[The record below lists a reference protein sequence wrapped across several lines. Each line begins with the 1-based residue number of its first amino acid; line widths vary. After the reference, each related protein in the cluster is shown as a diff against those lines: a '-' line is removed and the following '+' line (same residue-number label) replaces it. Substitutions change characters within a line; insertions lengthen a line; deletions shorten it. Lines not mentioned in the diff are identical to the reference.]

1 MFKRF
6 FERCWSVLWA
16 TWKGW
21 QQDDGAQLSAA
32 TAYYATFSF
41 FAFCLI
47 VIASL
52 GFVGRYSKTLQVQ
65 QDTFIAHVSNN
76 VSPWLAD
83 QLQGILTAVEAR
95 AVLGGPLG
103 LIALLVAA
111 IGIFTQLVNVFDHIW
126 DVPESQSHSWWAA
139 VRSALWDRLLAFV
152 TLLAIG
158 VSLMVVSLADAI
170 LAGFRNYLAQLP
182 AGQSTWLVLQWLSTL
197 GCNAILLTVL
207 YRVLP
212 RPPIRWLDAFLGGLL
227 AALIWS
233 LGRYLLLLLVVGERY
248 SPYGVV
254 GALMGMMLWFYFAAA
269 VVFLGAEFVHALRPE
284 WESKGVSKTEKQ
296 QSPLLPGEG

>member
-1 MFKRF
+1 
-6 FERCWSVLWA
+6 L
-16 TWKGW
+16 
-21 QQDDGAQLSAA
+21 LSAA

-41 FAFCLI
+41 FAFCLV
-47 VIASL
+47 VIAGL
-52 GFVGRYSKTLQVQ
+52 GFVGRYSTALQVQ
-65 QDTFIAHVSNN
+65 QDTFIEHVSSS

-83 QLQGILTAVEAR
+83 QLEGILKAVEAR

-103 LIALLVAA
+103 LVALLVAA
-111 IGIFTQLVNVFDHIW
+111 IGIFTQLANIFDRIW
-126 DVPESQSHSWWAA
+126 ETPESDTRSWWAA
-139 VRSALWDRLLAFV
+139 VRSALWDRLLAFI

-158 VSLMVVSLADAI
+158 GLLMAVSLADAI
-170 LAGFRNYLAQLP
+170 LAGFRTYLDQLP
-182 AGQSTWLVLQWLSTL
+182 TGKSTWHVLQWFSTI
-197 GCNAILLTVL
+197 GCDAILLAVL

-212 RPPIRWLDAFLGGLL
+212 RRRVRWGDALAGGLS

-269 VVFLGAEFVHALRPE
+269 VVFLGAEFVHALRPD
-284 WESKGVSKTEKQ
+284 EK
-296 QSPLLPGEG
+296 SEK